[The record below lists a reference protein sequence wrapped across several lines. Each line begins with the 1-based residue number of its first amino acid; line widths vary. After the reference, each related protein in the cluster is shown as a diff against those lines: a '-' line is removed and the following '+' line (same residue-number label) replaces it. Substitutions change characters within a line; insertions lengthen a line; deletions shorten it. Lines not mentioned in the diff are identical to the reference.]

1 MECICCHKAEAPQP
15 LGFCAACAASVR
27 VELVDD
33 LKRIGTYLSS
43 WAAFEEWL
51 RRRGLPS

>member
-1 MECICCHKAEAPQP
+1 MECVRCREAEAPQP

-27 VELVDD
+27 AELVED
-33 LKRIGTYLSS
+33 LKRIATYPSS

-51 RRRGLPS
+51 RRRDTA